1 MTRDEITQFFERRT
15 DAWKRRDAEALTLD
29 HAEQCV
35 VDSPAG
41 GGELVG
47 RAAIERVYRAFFAS
61 FPDLVFENPELIID
75 GDRVV
80 QVATVA
86 GTNIGG
92 FMGLPPTGKRVSVPI
107 VWIYWC
113 DNGLIVREKR
123 VYDFTGMLVQAGV
136 LKAKPV

>member
-1 MTRDEITQFFERRT
+1 MTREKITQFFDRRA
-15 DAWKRRDAEALTLD
+15 DAWKRRDVEALTLD

-35 VDSPAG
+35 VESPAG
-41 GGELVG
+41 GGELIG
-47 RAAIERVYRAFFAS
+47 RAAIKKVYRAVFDS
-61 FPDLVFENPELIID
+61 FPDLVLENPQLIID

-80 QVATVA
+80 QVVTMA

-107 VWIYWC
+107 VLIYQC
-113 DNGLIVREKR
+113 DNGLIVHEKR